1 MPQQWWAACR
11 CTMPLCGRKRAYYQ
25 PPALQG
31 YPAIVPAAAAAPP
44 LRHLRPPFYSWGPF
58 PSAAPP
64 LLLLYTCTQL
74 PTTAGPSLLC
84 GTGRGIRRLMWWRGP
99 HWTWQTRP
107 PSGEKR
113 PHARQHPAAARRAG
127 KKGHTV
133 GASMGVHGSRA
144 ARAALMLY
152 CFCTVQGEH
161 RRLKAETWGRVSAFS
176 IHSSI
181 FTLPPPHY
189 PLWSHPSFRA
199 FAAEYEAS
207 GRALH
212 LLVNNAGALTFSKSH
227 NQQGVAELCQVWP

>member
-1 MPQQWWAACR
+1 MHDAPLRPKTGILSAPGPSRLPSNCARCCSCSPLAA
-11 CTMPLCGRKRAYYQ
+11 
-25 PPALQG
+25 
-31 YPAIVPAAAAAPP
+31 PAASCLQLGP
-44 LRHLRPPFYSWGPF
+44 LPA
-58 PSAAPP
+58 AAPP
-64 LLLLYTCTQL
+64 LLLLCPCTL
-74 PTTAGPSLLC
+74 LTAAGPSLLC
-84 GTGRGIRRLMWWRGP
+84 GAGRGIRRLMWWKGP

-107 PSGEKR
+107 PSGGKR

-127 KKGHTV
+127 KNGHTV
-133 GASMGVHGSRA
+133 IGASMGVHGSRA